1 MDSHQ
6 ILHEAVAFMKI
17 EKEMVKELKLIRE
30 LLERAEQREKDKQR
44 RL

>member
-1 MDSHQ
+1 MDNHQ
-6 ILHEAVAFMKI
+6 ILHEAAVFMKI
-17 EKEMVKELKLIRE
+17 EKEMVAELKLIRK